1 MLNTLN
7 KKERISAFKKL
18 EGWYSNLAHVEF
30 AVPDNSS
37 KILECFNILKL
48 KYVDPAGDYA
58 LYKCLQLV
66 PNELYNTFAGFSS
79 SPSST
84 SINNNNV
91 GLQGAVASYDR
102 NTRQFKLE
110 LVDMD
115 DKTVWTC
122 TGKCKKFKG
131 TFVEF
136 GLNTNT
142 SEKAFRGGT
151 VGGFVLKKLKR
162 SPAGFENFKFD
173 DVYRTHHDSIYPPE
187 K

>member
-7 KKERISAFKKL
+7 KKERIEAFKKL
-18 EGWYSNLAHVEF
+18 EGWYSNLAHLEY

-37 KILECFNILKL
+37 KILNIFNYLRL
-48 KYVDPAGDYA
+48 KYVDLAGDYA
-58 LYKCLQLV
+58 LYKCIQLI
-66 PNELYNTFAGFSS
+66 PNEDYNNLNGVST

-84 SINNNNV
+84 SVNSSNV

-136 GLNTNT
+136 SLNA
-142 SEKAFRGGT
+142 SEKAFSGGT
-151 VGGFVLKKLKR
+151 VGGFELKKLKR
-162 SPAGFENFKFD
+162 SPAGLENFNFNVVYKTHYD
-173 DVYRTHHDSIYPPE
+173 SVYRAR
-187 K
+187 

>member
-18 EGWYSNLAHVEF
+18 EGWYSNLAHLEY

-37 KILECFNILKL
+37 KILNIFNVLKL
-48 KYVDPAGDYA
+48 KYVDPDGDYA
-58 LYKCLQLV
+58 LYKCIQLI
-66 PNELYNTFAGFSS
+66 PNEDYNSLTGVST

-115 DKTVWTC
+115 DKTLWTC
-122 TGKCKKFKG
+122 MGKCKKFKG

-136 GLNTNT
+136 SLNA
-142 SEKAFRGGT
+142 SEEAFSGGT

-162 SPAGFENFKFD
+162 SPAGVGNFNFD
-173 DVYRTHHDSIYPPE
+173 VVYKTHYNSVYSPD